1 MTERIVEMMDVV
13 IYGGALQQIPNADK
27 IGEEI
32 IRCKD
37 CEYLEEDD
45 SKWRCSNL
53 EFYIDFVCGE
63 KPNGF
68 CKWGERKEK

>member
-1 MTERIVEMMDVV
+1 MTERIVEMMDVA

-37 CEYLEEDD
+37 CKYYRESQWVIATDVSD
-45 SKWRCSNL
+45 
-53 EFYIDFVCGE
+53 VCTFFSDGVKVE
-63 KPNGF
+63 PNGF
-68 CKWGERKEK
+68 CKWGERK